1 MYFKKQLN
9 RTAMRHFTILVLST
23 FVLGIVPFGHT
34 AENLNPGEEKT
45 SGEDI
50 VAENVLLTIKLTEL
64 DIPPE
69 EKVEILGNALGWKFP
84 KPEAV
89 EGEFDAI
96 TAATPRVC
104 NQYLQVALLLDTI
117 DLFIPPLFIVTS
129 FFYLAAVLCYL
140 GVI

>member
-1 MYFKKQLN
+1 MYFKRQLN
-9 RTAMRHFTILVLST
+9 RTARRYCAILVLTT
-23 FVLGIVPFGHT
+23 FVLGIVPGGHA
-34 AENLNPGEEKT
+34 AEDLYPVEEKT
-45 SGEDI
+45 SAEDI
-50 VAENVLLTIKLTEL
+50 VAQNLLLTIKLTAL

-69 EKVEILGNALGWKFP
+69 EKVEILGNALGWEFP
-84 KPEAV
+84 NPQGK

-96 TAATPRVC
+96 TAATRRVC

>member
-1 MYFKKQLN
+1 MK
-9 RTAMRHFTILVLST
+9 RFTILVLTT
-23 FVLGIVPFGHT
+23 FLMGIVPFGHT
-34 AENLNPGEEKT
+34 AEDLNPGEGE
-45 SGEDI
+45 SSAEDI
-50 VAENVLLTIKLTEL
+50 LAENVTLTIKLTEL
-64 DIPPE
+64 DIPPA
-69 EKVEILGNALGWKFP
+69 EKVEILGNALGWEFP
-84 KPEAV
+84 NPQAE

-117 DLFIPPLFIVTS
+117 DLFIPPLFIATS